1 MFSSKITFQKEKK
14 YNETKNSLQITYPLF
29 SIHVHQ
35 SLLLIFLFYMH
46 LVIFF
51 DSIETNK
58 EVQSLFNQGEEW
70 DEECNKRT

>member
-1 MFSSKITFQKEKK
+1 
-14 YNETKNSLQITYPLF
+14 
-29 SIHVHQ
+29 
-35 SLLLIFLFYMH
+35 MH

-70 DEECNKRT
+70 DEECNKRTWAKKIIILKTDKSQSLSDSAKSLRTKKIDLIN